1 MVGFRHG
8 SSVVI
13 QLNSV
18 SIRAGDFVLPDVSF
32 EVQDGEYTVIMGQTG
47 IGKTTILEAIAG
59 LRTVERGV
67 VRIGGVDVTKWSPG
81 NRNVG
86 YVPQDLCLFP
96 TLNVEQQI
104 CFAMKIRF
112 VGRRQCKLK
121 ARELADLLGIEH
133 LLERGIE
140 GLSGGEAQR
149 VALGRALSF
158 GPSILLLDEPLSAL
172 DSQTRLN
179 LQSLLKEVNRKT
191 GVSVLHVTHNQEE
204 AEALADSCIRL
215 RLDEKTNSVVL
226 QKE

>member
-1 MVGFRHG
+1 MIELE
-8 SSVVI
+8 SVC
-13 QLNSV
+13 
-18 SIRAGDFVLPDVSF
+18 IRAGEFVLPDVSF
-32 EVQDGEYTVIMGQTG
+32 KVHDGEYTVIMGRTG

-67 VRIGGVDVTKWSPG
+67 IRIGGADVTRWTPG

-112 VGRRQCKLK
+112 FGRRACERK
-121 ARELADLLGIEH
+121 ADELAELLGIQH
-133 LLERGIE
+133 LLRRSIE

-149 VALGRALSF
+149 VALARALSF

-172 DSQTRLN
+172 DSETRGSMQT
-179 LQSLLKEVNRKT
+179 LLREINQKT

-204 AEALADSCIRL
+204 ADALADSCIWL
-215 RLDEKTNSVVL
+215 RLDEQTKSVVL
-226 QKE
+226 DKTRDKVSR